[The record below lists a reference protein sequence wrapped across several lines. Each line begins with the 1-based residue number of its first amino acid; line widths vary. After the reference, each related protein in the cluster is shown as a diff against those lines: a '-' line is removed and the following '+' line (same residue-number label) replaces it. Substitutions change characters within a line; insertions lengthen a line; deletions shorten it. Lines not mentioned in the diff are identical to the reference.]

1 MNTKQALEAAKGLLT
16 YVGRHLAQ
24 KAKDD
29 KTGKEVSTAK
39 LDTFQTT
46 AYDLAW
52 IASEVY
58 AAESLIAYAEKN
70 PGELEKALAEFF
82 TAEVITHFSE
92 KISYRFHEWGVDE
105 AKLRETI
112 WKPEITKDVESVTK
126 PENSIRIAHLIQKS
140 GHGGAYGL
148 DEQHE
153 MFRQTFKKFAEDKVM
168 PLAEKVHRHDLLI
181 PEEIRAGLIE
191 LGCFGLSI
199 PQKFGGFQDDAK
211 PDNTGMVV
219 VTEELSRGSLGIAG
233 SLITR
238 PEILSKAI
246 LKGGTEE
253 QKNKWLP
260 LLATGEKMAA
270 VAVTEPDF
278 GSDVA
283 GMKVTATRKESNG
296 QKGWVING
304 VKTWCTFAGYADTL
318 MVLCRTNPDMSL
330 KHRGMSIL
338 IAEKPRF
345 EGHAFSYN
353 QESTRPE
360 GPLKGRLD
368 PALPVEGAMT
378 EGNPRGTRAPIN
390 DQPDHGGHVEGK
402 AIPTMG
408 YRGMHSYEVA
418 FENYWVPEENLIGG
432 EEGLGKGFY
441 LQMEGFAGGRLQTAA
456 RALGV
461 MQAAFES
468 ALRYSNERKV
478 FNKPIFDYQITA
490 WKLVRMA
497 ALIQAARQATYH
509 ACGLMDEHKG
519 QMEASLVKFYSS
531 KISEWVTREALQ
543 IHGGYGYAEEY
554 AVSRYFVDARV
565 FSIFEGAEEVLAL
578 RVIAPALLKPYL

>member
-1 MNTKQALEAAKGLLT
+1 MNTQNALSAAKSLLEQ
-16 YVGRHLAQ
+16 VGRFLAQ
-24 KAKDD
+24 KASD
-29 KTGKEVSTAK
+29 GKEISTAK
-39 LDTFQTT
+39 LDTFQST

-52 IASEVY
+52 MASEVY
-58 AAESLIAYAEKN
+58 AAEQVCAYAEKH
-70 PGELEKALAEFF
+70 GELEKALAEFF
-82 TAEVITHFSE
+82 TAEMIANFSQ
-92 KISYRFHEWGVDE
+92 KVSFHFHEWGVE
-105 AKLRETI
+105 QPKLLETI
-112 WKPEITKDVESVTK
+112 WKPELTKDVEKTLAS
-126 PENSIRIAHLIQKS
+126 ENVGRIAQLVKKAN
-140 GHGGAYGL
+140 HGGSYGL
-148 DEQHE
+148 DENHQ
-153 MFRQTFKKFAEDKVM
+153 MFRETFKKFAEEKVA

-181 PEEIRAGLIE
+181 PQEIIDGLKE

-199 PQKFGGFQDDAK
+199 PQQFGGFQDDAQ
-211 PDNTGMVV
+211 PDNTGMCV
-219 VTEELSRGSLGIAG
+219 VTEELSRGSLGVAG

-253 QKNKWLP
+253 QKTKWLP
-260 LLATGEKMAA
+260 LLATGERMAG
-270 VAVTEPDF
+270 VAATEPDY

-283 GMKVTATRKESNG
+283 GMKVTARPKESNG

-304 VKTWCTFAGYADTL
+304 VKTWCTFAGYADSL
-318 MVLCRTNPDMSL
+318 MVLCRTDPDLSK

-345 EGHAFSYN
+345 DGHEFKY
-353 QESTRPE
+353 
-360 GPLKGRLD
+360 
-368 PALPVEGAMT
+368 
-378 EGNPRGTRAPIN
+378 
-390 DQPDHGGHVEGK
+390 DQPEHGGHIEGK
-402 AIPTMG
+402 AIPTIG

-432 EEGLGKGFY
+432 EAGLGKGFY

-461 MQAAFES
+461 MQAAFEA
-468 ALRYSNERKV
+468 ALRYSDERKV
-478 FNKPIFDYQITA
+478 FNKPIFEYGMTQ
-490 WKLVRMA
+490 WKIVRMA

-509 ACGLMDEHKG
+509 ACRLMDGHKG
-519 QMEASLVKFYSS
+519 QMEASLVKFYAS

-578 RVIAPALLKPYL
+578 RVIAPALLKQYL

>member
-1 MNTKQALEAAKGLLT
+1 MNTAKAIESAKSLLAHI
-16 YVGRHLAQ
+16 GRHLA
-24 KAKDD
+24 AK
-29 KTGKEVSTAK
+29 GKGEKGISSSK
-39 LDTFQTT
+39 LDAFQTT
-46 AYDLAW
+46 AYDYAW

-58 AAESLIAYAEKN
+58 AAEQMEAYTQKN
-70 PGELEKALAEFF
+70 SGELEKALAEYFI
-82 TAEVITHFSE
+82 AEMISDFSA
-92 KISYRFHEWGVDE
+92 KVSFRFHEWGVDMDQ
-105 AKLRETI
+105 LRETI
-112 WKPEITKDVESVTK
+112 WEVELTKDMEAVTAID
-126 PENSIRIAHLIQKS
+126 NISRIAKLIKDRN
-140 GHGGAYGL
+140 GGGTYGL

-153 MFRQTFKKFAEDKVM
+153 MFRETFKRFAEDKVQ
-168 PLAEKVHRHDLLI
+168 PIAEKVHRQDLLI
-181 PEEIRAGLIE
+181 PQEIIDGLKE

-199 PQKFGGFQDDAK
+199 PQKFGGFQDDAQ
-211 PDNTGMVV
+211 PDNTGMAV

-246 LKGGTEE
+246 LKGGTGP
-253 QKNKWLP
+253 QKEKWLP
-260 LLATGEKMAA
+260 LLASGEKMAA
-270 VAVTEPDF
+270 VAVTEPDY

-283 GMKVTATRKESNG
+283 GMKVTAKPQESEG

-318 MVLCRTNPDMSL
+318 MVLCRTDPDMAK
-330 KHRGMSIL
+330 KHRGLSIL

-345 EGHAFSYN
+345 QGHEFSY
-353 QESTRPE
+353 
-360 GPLKGRLD
+360 
-368 PALPVEGAMT
+368 
-378 EGNPRGTRAPIN
+378 

-402 AIPTMG
+402 AIPTIG

-432 EEGLGKGFY
+432 QEGLGKGFY

-461 MQAAFES
+461 MQASFEA
-468 ALRYSNERKV
+468 ALRYSDERKV
-478 FNKPIFDYQITA
+478 FGKPIFDYEMTQ

-509 ACGLMDEHKG
+509 ACGLMDQHQG
-519 QMEASLVKFYSS
+519 QMEASLVKFYAS
-531 KISEWVTREALQ
+531 KISEWISREALQ

-578 RVIAPALLKPYL
+578 RVIAPALLKEHLRT

>member
-1 MNTKQALEAAKGLLT
+1 MNTQQALEVSKTLLT
-16 YVGRHLAQ
+16 HIGHHLAQ
-24 KAKDD
+24 RASEGKDI
-29 KTGKEVSTAK
+29 STTK
-39 LDTFQTT
+39 LDTFQNA
-46 AYDLAW
+46 AYDFAW
-52 IASEVY
+52 ISSEVY
-58 AAESLIAYAEKN
+58 AAEQLIAYAEKN

-82 TAEVITHFSE
+82 TAEMVSHFSE
-92 KISYRFHEWGVDE
+92 KVSFRFHEWGVTE
-105 AKLRETI
+105 PKLRETL
-112 WKPEITKDVESVTK
+112 WKTEITKDVEKIFTE
-126 PENSIRIAHLIQKS
+126 ENYSRIANLIHQS
-140 GHGGAYGL
+140 NSGGAYGL

-153 MFRQTFKKFAEDKVM
+153 MFRQTFKKFAEDQVM
-168 PLAEKVHRHDLLI
+168 PIAEKVHRHDLLI
-181 PEEIRAGLIE
+181 PEEIIKGLME

-199 PQKFGGFQDDAK
+199 PQKYGGFQDDEK
-211 PDNTGMVV
+211 SDNTGMVV

-238 PEILSKAI
+238 PEILSKAL

-260 LLATGEKMAA
+260 LLASGEKMAS
-270 VAVTEPDF
+270 VAVTEPDY

-283 GMKVTATRKESNG
+283 GMKVNAKPKESNG
-296 QKGWVING
+296 KKGWVING

-318 MVLCRTNPDMSL
+318 MVLCRTDPDLSK

-345 EGHAFSYN
+345 DGHEFKY
-353 QESTRPE
+353 
-360 GPLKGRLD
+360 
-368 PALPVEGAMT
+368 
-378 EGNPRGTRAPIN
+378 
-390 DQPDHGGHVEGK
+390 DQPEHGGHIEGK
-402 AIPTMG
+402 AIPTIG

-418 FENYWVPEENLIGG
+418 FENYWVPDENLIGG
-432 EEGLGKGFY
+432 EAGLGKGFY

-478 FNKPIFDYQITA
+478 FNKPIFDYGMTK

-497 ALIQAARQATYH
+497 ALIQAARQASYH
-509 ACGLMDEHKG
+509 ASRLMDEHKG
-519 QMEASLVKFYSS
+519 QMEASLVKFYAS

-578 RVIAPALLKPYL
+578 RVIAPALLKNYL

>member
-1 MNTKQALEAAKGLLT
+1 MDTHVNLNKTLEAAKKI
-16 YVGRHLAQ
+16 VEQAGRHLAQ
-24 KAKDD
+24 RAKDD
-29 KTGKEVSTAK
+29 KDPKEIATAK
-39 LDTFQTT
+39 LDVFQTA

-52 IASEVY
+52 MSSEVY
-58 AAESLIAYAEKN
+58 AAEQLIAYSEKN
-70 PGELEKALAEFF
+70 TGEVEKALAEIF
-82 TAEVITHFSE
+82 TAETVTGISQ
-92 KISYRFHEWGVDE
+92 KLSYRFHEFGVDE
-105 AKLRETI
+105 PKLRETI
-112 WKPEITKDVESVTK
+112 WNIELTKDVEKVLTS
-126 PENSIRIAHLIQKS
+126 ENYARVGKLIAEK
-140 GHGGAYGL
+140 GGGTYAL
-148 DEQHE
+148 DEQHA
-153 MFRQTFKKFAEDKVM
+153 MFRETFKKFAEDNVM
-168 PLAEKVHRHDLLI
+168 PVAEKVHRHDLLI
-181 PEEIRAGLIE
+181 PQEILKGLTE

-211 PDNTGMVV
+211 PDNTSMAV
-219 VTEELSRGSLGIAG
+219 VTEELSRGSLGVAG

-246 LKGGTEE
+246 LKGGTEQ
-253 QKNKWLP
+253 QKEKWLP
-260 LLATGEKMAA
+260 LLATGEKMAG
-270 VAVTEPDF
+270 VAATEPDY

-283 GMKVTATRKESNG
+283 GMKVAATRKELNG
-296 QKGWVING
+296 KKGWIING
-304 VKTWCTFAGYADTL
+304 VKTWCTFAGYADSL
-318 MVLCRTNPDMSL
+318 MVLCRTDPDMSK

-345 EGHAFSYN
+345 EGHEFKY
-353 QESTRPE
+353 
-360 GPLKGRLD
+360 
-368 PALPVEGAMT
+368 
-378 EGNPRGTRAPIN
+378 
-390 DQPDHGGHVEGK
+390 DQPADQGGGHIEGK
-402 AIPTMG
+402 AIPTIG

-432 EEGLGKGFY
+432 EAGLGKGFY

-461 MQAAFES
+461 MQAAFEA
-468 ALRYSNERKV
+468 ALRYSGERKV
-478 FNKPIFDYQITA
+478 FNKPIFDYQITQ

-509 ACGLMDEHKG
+509 ACRLMDDHKG
-519 QMEASLVKFYSS
+519 QMEASLVKFYAS

-578 RVIAPALLKPYL
+578 RVIAPALLKQYL

>member
-1 MNTKQALEAAKGLLT
+1 MDTTHAIDSAKKLQAHIGKFLAA
-16 YVGRHLAQ
+16 
-24 KAKDD
+24 KAKDE
-29 KTGKEVSTAK
+29 KGISAAK
-39 LDTFQTT
+39 LDAFQTT
-46 AYDLAW
+46 AYDFAW
-52 IASEVY
+52 IAAEVY
-58 AAESLIAYAEKN
+58 SAEQIQAYAQKN
-70 PGELEKALAEFF
+70 SGELEKSLAEFF
-82 TAEVITHFSE
+82 IAEMIGNFSA
-92 KISYRFHEWGVDE
+92 KLSFRFHEWGVDME
-105 AKLRETI
+105 VLRQTI
-112 WKPEITKDVESVTK
+112 WEAALTQSIEKINAIENIT
-126 PENSIRIAHLIQKS
+126 RIARLIKENNS
-140 GHGGAYGL
+140 GGRYGL
-148 DEQHE
+148 DENHE
-153 MFRQTFKKFAEDKVM
+153 MFRETFRRFAEDKVR

-181 PEEIRAGLIE
+181 PQEIIDGLKE

-199 PQKFGGFQDDAK
+199 PQKFGGFQDDAQA
-211 PDNTGMVV
+211 DNTGMVV

-246 LKGGTEE
+246 LKGGTEA
-253 QKNKWLP
+253 QKQKWLP
-260 LLATGEKMAA
+260 LLATGEKMVA

-283 GMKVTATRKESNG
+283 GMKVTAKAKESNG

-304 VKTWCTFAGYADTL
+304 VKTWCTFAGYADSL
-318 MVLCRTNPDMSL
+318 MVLCRTDPDMSK
-330 KHRGMSIL
+330 KHRGMTIL

-345 EGHAFSYN
+345 DGHEF
-353 QESTRPE
+353 
-360 GPLKGRLD
+360 KF
-368 PALPVEGAMT
+368 
-378 EGNPRGTRAPIN
+378 
-390 DQPDHGGHVEGK
+390 DQPEHGGHIEGK
-402 AIPTMG
+402 AIPTIG

-432 EEGLGKGFY
+432 EAGLGQGFY

-468 ALRYSNERKV
+468 ALRYSDERKV
-478 FNKPIFDYQITA
+478 FGKPIFDYEMTQ

-509 ACGLMDEHKG
+509 ACGLMDQHGG
-519 QMEASLVKFYSS
+519 QMEASLVKFYAS
-531 KISEWVTREALQ
+531 KISEWVAREALQ

-554 AVSRYFVDARV
+554 AVSRYYVDARV

-578 RVIAPALLKPYL
+578 RVIAPALLKQYL

>member
-1 MNTKQALEAAKGLLT
+1 MNTSNALSAAKSLLQQC
-16 YVGRHLAQ
+16 GRFLAQ
-24 KAKDD
+24 KASDGKDI
-29 KTGKEVSTAK
+29 STAK
-39 LDTFQTT
+39 LDTFQGT

-52 IASEVY
+52 VASEVY
-58 AAESLIAYAEKN
+58 AAEQICAYAEKH
-70 PGELEKALAEFF
+70 GELEKALAEFF
-82 TAEVITHFSE
+82 TAEMVANFSQ
-92 KISYRFHEWGVDE
+92 KVSFHFHEWGVDQD
-105 AKLRETI
+105 KLLETI
-112 WKPEITKDVESVTK
+112 WKPELTKEVEKVLAA
-126 PENSIRIAHLIQKS
+126 ENVGRIAQLIKKAN
-140 GHGGAYGL
+140 HGGSYGL
-148 DEQHE
+148 DENHQ
-153 MFRQTFKKFAEDKVM
+153 MFRETFKKFAEDKVA

-181 PEEIRAGLIE
+181 PQEIIDGLKE

-199 PQKFGGFQDDAK
+199 PQQFGGFQDDAQ
-211 PDNTGMVV
+211 PDNTGMCV
-219 VTEELSRGSLGIAG
+219 VTEELSRGSLGVAG

-246 LKGGTEE
+246 LKGGTDE
-253 QKNKWLP
+253 QKSKWLP
-260 LLATGEKMAA
+260 LLASGERMAG
-270 VAVTEPDF
+270 VAVTEPDY

-283 GMKVTATRKESNG
+283 GMKVTARPQESKG

-304 VKTWCTFAGYADTL
+304 VKTWCTFAGYADSL
-318 MVLCRTNPDMSL
+318 MVLCRTDPDMSK

-345 EGHAFSYN
+345 DGHEFKY
-353 QESTRPE
+353 
-360 GPLKGRLD
+360 
-368 PALPVEGAMT
+368 
-378 EGNPRGTRAPIN
+378 
-390 DQPDHGGHVEGK
+390 DQPEHGGHIEGK
-402 AIPTMG
+402 AIPTIG

-432 EEGLGKGFY
+432 EGGLGKGFY
-441 LQMEGFAGGRLQTAA
+441 MQMEGFAGGRLQTAA

-468 ALRYSNERKV
+468 ALRYSDERKV
-478 FNKPIFDYQITA
+478 FNKPIFDYGMTQ

-509 ACGLMDEHKG
+509 ACRLMDEHKG
-519 QMEASLVKFYSS
+519 QMEASLVKFYAS
-531 KISEWVTREALQ
+531 KISEWITREALQ

-578 RVIAPALLKPYL
+578 RVIAPALLKQYL

>member
-1 MNTKQALEAAKGLLT
+1 MNTNQALGAAKTLLNH
-16 YVGRHLAQ
+16 VGKFLAQ
-24 KAKDD
+24 KASDGKDIA
-29 KTGKEVSTAK
+29 TAK

-52 IASEVY
+52 IASELY
-58 AAESLIAYAEKN
+58 AAEQIVAYAQKN
-70 PGELEKALAEFF
+70 SGDLEKALAEFF
-82 TAEVITHFSE
+82 TAETIAHFSE
-92 KISYRFHEWGVDE
+92 KVSYRFHEWGVDE
-105 AKLRETI
+105 PKLRETI
-112 WKPEITKDVESVTK
+112 WKIEITKDVEKILSA
-126 PENSIRIAHLIQKS
+126 ENVARIAQLIRQKNN
-140 GHGGAYGL
+140 GGTYGL

-153 MFRQTFKKFAEDKVM
+153 MFRETFKKFAEDQVM

-181 PEEIRAGLIE
+181 PQEILNGLKE

-211 PDNTGMVV
+211 ADNTGMVV

-260 LLATGEKMAA
+260 LLASGERMAA

-283 GMKVTATRKESNG
+283 GMKVTAKRQESKG

-304 VKTWCTFAGYADTL
+304 VKTWCTFAGFADTL
-318 MVLCRTNPDMSL
+318 MVLCRTDPDLSK
-330 KHRGMSIL
+330 KHRGMTIL

-345 EGHAFSYN
+345 EGHEFKY
-353 QESTRPE
+353 
-360 GPLKGRLD
+360 
-368 PALPVEGAMT
+368 
-378 EGNPRGTRAPIN
+378 
-390 DQPDHGGHVEGK
+390 DQPEHGGHIEGK
-402 AIPTMG
+402 AIPTIG

-461 MQAAFES
+461 MQAAFEA
-468 ALRYSNERKV
+468 ALRYSDERKV
-478 FNKPIFDYQITA
+478 FNKPIFEYGMTQ

-519 QMEASLVKFYSS
+519 QMEASLVKFYAS
-531 KISEWVTREALQ
+531 KISEWIAREALQ

-578 RVIAPALLKPYL
+578 RVIAPALLKQYL

>member
-1 MNTKQALEAAKGLLT
+1 MDTKQVLSAAKTLMNH
-16 YVGRHLAQ
+16 VGRHLAQ
-24 KAKDD
+24 RAAE
-29 KTGKEVSTAK
+29 GKEISTSK
-39 LDTFQTT
+39 LDTFQIT
-46 AYDLAW
+46 ASDFAW
-52 IASEVY
+52 VASEIY
-58 AAESLIAYAEKN
+58 AAEQMIAYAEKN
-70 PGELEKALAEFF
+70 SGELEKALMQFF
-82 TAEVITHFSE
+82 VAEVIPHFSE
-92 KISYRFHEWGVDE
+92 KVSYRFHDWGVDE
-105 AKLRETI
+105 SILRETI
-112 WKPEITKDVESVTK
+112 WKGEVTK
-126 PENSIRIAHLIQKS
+126 EVEKILANENVSHIAKLIAQQ
-140 GHGGAYGL
+140 GHGGSYGL

-153 MFRQTFKKFAEDKVM
+153 MFRQTFKKFAEDQVV

-181 PEEIRAGLIE
+181 PEEIVQGLRE

-199 PQKFGGFQDDAK
+199 PQKYGGFQDDEK

-238 PEILSKAI
+238 PEILSKAL

-260 LLATGEKMAA
+260 LLASGERMAA
-270 VAVTEPDF
+270 VAVTEPDY

-283 GMKVTATRKESNG
+283 GMKVTARPQESHG

-318 MVLCRTNPDMSL
+318 MVLCRTDPDLSK

-345 EGHAFSYN
+345 EGHEFKY
-353 QESTRPE
+353 
-360 GPLKGRLD
+360 
-368 PALPVEGAMT
+368 
-378 EGNPRGTRAPIN
+378 
-390 DQPDHGGHVEGK
+390 DQPEQGGHIEGK
-402 AIPTMG
+402 AIPTIG

-418 FENYWVPEENLIGG
+418 FENYWVPDENLIGG
-432 EEGLGKGFY
+432 EAGLGKGFY

-461 MQAAFES
+461 MQAAFEA

-478 FNKPIFDYQITA
+478 FNKPIFEYGMTQ

-497 ALIQAARQATYH
+497 ALIQATRQASYH
-509 ACGLMDEHKG
+509 ACRLMDEHKG
-519 QMEASLVKFYSS
+519 QMEASLVKFYASR
-531 KISEWVTREALQ
+531 ISEWVAREALQ
-543 IHGGYGYAEEY
+543 LHGGYGYAEEY
-554 AVSRYFVDARV
+554 PVSRYYVDARV
-565 FSIFEGAEEVLAL
+565 FAVFEGAEDILSL
-578 RVIAPALLKPYL
+578 RVIAPTLLKNYL

>member
-1 MNTKQALEAAKGLLT
+1 MNTSQALSASKDLLAHVGKHLAAKASDG
-16 YVGRHLAQ
+16 
-24 KAKDD
+24 KD
-29 KTGKEVSTAK
+29 VSTAK
-39 LDTFQTT
+39 LDTFQAV
-46 AYDLAW
+46 AYDFAW
-52 IASEVY
+52 TASEVY
-58 AAESLIAYAEKN
+58 AAEQMVAYAQKN
-70 PGELEKALAEFF
+70 SGEIEKALAEFF
-82 TAEVITHFSE
+82 VAETVAHFSE
-92 KISYRFHEWGVDE
+92 KVSYRFHEWGVDE
-105 AKLRETI
+105 KKLRDTI
-112 WKPEITKDVESVTK
+112 WKTEVTKDVESVLN
-126 PENSIRIAHLIQKS
+126 EANYARIAKLIHDAN
-140 GHGGAYGL
+140 HGGAYGL

-153 MFRQTFKKFAEDKVM
+153 MFRQTFKKFAEDQVLPM
-168 PLAEKVHRHDLLI
+168 AEKVHRHDLLI
-181 PEEIRAGLIE
+181 PEDIINGLKE
-191 LGCFGLSI
+191 MGCFGLSI
-199 PQKFGGFQDDAK
+199 PQKFGGFQDDEK

-253 QKNKWLP
+253 QKAKWLP
-260 LLATGEKMAA
+260 LLATGEKMAS
-270 VAVTEPDF
+270 VAVTEPDY

-283 GMKVTATRKESNG
+283 GMKVSAKRQESKG

-318 MVLCRTNPDMSL
+318 MVLCRTDPDLSK

-345 EGHAFSYN
+345 DGHEFKY
-353 QESTRPE
+353 
-360 GPLKGRLD
+360 
-368 PALPVEGAMT
+368 
-378 EGNPRGTRAPIN
+378 
-390 DQPDHGGHVEGK
+390 DQPEHGGHVEGK
-402 AIPTMG
+402 AIPTIG

-432 EEGLGKGFY
+432 DEGLGKGFY

-461 MQAAFES
+461 MQAAFEV

-478 FNKPIFDYQITA
+478 FNKPIFDYGMTQ

-497 ALIQAARQATYH
+497 ALIQAARQASYH
-509 ACGLMDEHKG
+509 ASRLMDEHKG
-519 QMEASLVKFYSS
+519 QMEASLVKFYAS

-578 RVIAPALLKPYL
+578 RVIAPTLLKQYL